1 MAVEAMSVEELI
13 ENFDLLDEWDER
25 YQYIIELG
33 DQLDEM
39 PAELKNEQTRVEG
52 CVSNVWLVSN
62 VQPGVPPR
70 IQFIADSDSQIVRGL
85 VAMLLMVY
93 SGRTP
98 QEIIDVDID
107 AVFERVG
114 LKQHLSRSRSNGLRS
129 MVRRIRQIAVEQA
142 AV

>member
-1 MAVEAMSVEELI
+1 MAVEAMSVEQLI
-13 ENFDLLDEWDER
+13 ESFDLLDEWDER
-25 YQYIIELG
+25 YRYIIELG

-39 PAELKNEQTRVEG
+39 PAELKTEQSRVEG
-52 CVSNVWLVSN
+52 CVSNVWLVYE
-62 VQPGVPPR
+62 VQAGNPPR

-85 VAMLLMVY
+85 VAMLLMIY

-107 AVFERVG
+107 AVFDRVG

-142 AV
+142 VA

>member
-1 MAVEAMSVEELI
+1 MAVEAMSVEQLI
-13 ENFDLLDEWDER
+13 ESFDLLDEWDER
-25 YQYIIELG
+25 YRYIIELG

-39 PAELKNEQTRVEG
+39 PAELKTEQSRVEG
-52 CVSNVWLVSN
+52 CVSNVWLVYE
-62 VQPGVPPR
+62 VQAGNPPR

-85 VAMLLMVY
+85 VAMLLMIY

-107 AVFERVG
+107 AVFDRVG

>member
-1 MAVEAMSVEELI
+1 MAVEAMSVEQLI
-13 ENFDLLDEWDER
+13 ESFDLLDEWDER
-25 YQYIIELG
+25 YRYIIELG

-39 PAELKNEQTRVEG
+39 PAELKTEQTRVEG
-52 CVSNVWLVSN
+52 CVSNVWLVYEIQAGN
-62 VQPGVPPR
+62 PPR

-85 VAMLLMVY
+85 VAMLLMIY

-107 AVFERVG
+107 AVFDRVG